1 MAIVGLRYAAFA
13 RMQSHTEGSAITY
26 DQGRVI
32 GMMTQAD
39 VAITRNSN
47 TLPADDVDAEED
59 NSIQNAQITMG
70 LDDLL
75 LENEAYVIG
84 LTQSGTGDNA
94 YYEDTDDA
102 SPIGGV
108 GYVRVRSKTNQ
119 TTGVTAKTYIATWW
133 YKVRG
138 RIENENTTTK
148 NPQQALNWQ
157 TPTVIFRAM
166 GAFVDGIE
174 KLRFRRR
181 KEFSTFAAAKTWID
195 NLANISSNTQSG
207 SGTT

>member
-13 RMQSHTEGSAITY
+13 RMTSHTEGSAITY
-26 DQGRVI
+26 DTGKVI
-32 GMMTQAD
+32 GMDTQVD
-39 VAITRNSN
+39 VNITRNN
-47 TLPADDVDAEED
+47 AVLPADDVIAEED
-59 NSIQNAQITMG
+59 NSIQTAQITMS

-75 LENEAYVIG
+75 LENEAYVTG
-84 LTQSGTGDNA
+84 LSSGGTGDAA

-102 SPIGGV
+102 SPLGGL

-119 TTGVTAKTYIATWW
+119 VTGVTSKAYIATWW

-148 NPQQALNWQ
+148 NPEQATNWQ
-157 TPTVIFRAM
+157 TATIIFRAI

-181 KEFSTFAAAKTWID
+181 KEFTTFAAAKAWID
-195 NLANISSNTQSG
+195 DLANISASVNN
-207 SGTT
+207 